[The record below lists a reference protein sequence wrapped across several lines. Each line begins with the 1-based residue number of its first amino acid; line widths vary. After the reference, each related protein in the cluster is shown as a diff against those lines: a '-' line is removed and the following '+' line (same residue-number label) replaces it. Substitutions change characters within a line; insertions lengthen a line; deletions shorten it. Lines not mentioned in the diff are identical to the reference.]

1 MTVQNIKCPNCQSS
15 ELINKGKLF
24 DSDYFSGIKQNKRLD
39 GGQLI
44 ECASCRLAFRTPII
58 QPQDILTLYQNGL
71 DSLYFTEPYK
81 RKDWIIARRW
91 IEQFVPEN
99 GSLLDIG
106 CFDGSFLNTLL
117 GKYDKY
123 GIEIHSAAVESA
135 KINKVSV
142 LCSDLNELQNINKK
156 FDCITLIDV
165 IEHVKN
171 PGAVL
176 NDCLAKLN
184 TNGILIVTT
193 GNYDSWQFKL
203 MAPNYW
209 YCNIEH
215 IAFIGERWLKDFF
228 LLENKIKNT
237 KIIKFSHRD
246 RRLTN
251 TMADILKNVLYLC
264 SPSLFYRVKNLLQD
278 GKKPQY
284 DLPDSPPDWKTAKD
298 HMAIFMQI

>member
-1 MTVQNIKCPNCQSS
+1 MTVQNTKCPNCQSS

-24 DSDYFSGIKQNKRLD
+24 DSDYFSGIKQNNRIN
-39 GGQLI
+39 GGELI
-44 ECASCRLAFRTPII
+44 ECEACRLAFRNPII
-58 QPQDILTLYQNGL
+58 QPEDILTLYQNGL
-71 DSLYFTEPYK
+71 DSLYLTEPSK
-81 RKDWIIARRW
+81 RKDWIIASRW

-99 GSLLDIG
+99 GSLLDVG
-106 CFDGSFLNTLL
+106 CFDGSFLKTLL

-123 GIEIHSAAVESA
+123 GIEIHSAAVQSA
-135 KINKVSV
+135 QNNNITI
-142 LCSDLNELQNINKK
+142 LCSDLNELQGISKK

-171 PGAVL
+171 PAAVL

-184 TNGILIVTT
+184 KNGILIVTT

-215 IAFIGERWLKDFF
+215 IVFIGERWLKKFF
-228 LLENKIKNT
+228 LVKNEIKNT
-237 KIIKFSHRD
+237 KLIKFSHRD
-246 RRLTN
+246 RGLAST
-251 TMADILKNVLYLC
+251 AIDILKNIFYIC
-264 SPSLFYRVKNLLQD
+264 SPNLFYRTKNLLRD
-278 GKKPQY
+278 RKNKI

-298 HMAIFMQI
+298 HIAIFMQI